1 MINSVVIVGRLVA
14 DPEIRTT
21 ASGSNVASFR
31 IAHDENRRGANGEK
45 QTLYINCTLFG
56 KQTDT
61 LSRFFHKG
69 NLIGVTGKLTQRTY
83 MNRQNVQV
91 TTTEIIVD
99 RVDFVEGKNAS
110 GDAAGNNGYTPDY
123 PTPNEP
129 APQTEPASQGNNL
142 ESLDV
147 IEDDLPF

>member
-1 MINSVVIVGRLVA
+1 MINSVIIVGRLVA

-21 ASGSNVASFR
+21 TNGTNVASFR

-45 QTLYINCTLFG
+45 QSLYINCTLFG
-56 KQTDT
+56 KQTEMLT
-61 LSRFFHKG
+61 KFFHKG
-69 NLIGVTGKLTQRTY
+69 NLIGITGRLTQRTY
-83 MNRQNVQV
+83 VNRQNVQV
-91 TTTEIIVD
+91 TVTEIIAD
-99 RVDFVEGKNAS
+99 RVDFVEGKAANETAAS
-110 GDAAGNNGYTPDY
+110 SGYTPDY

-129 APQTEPASQGNNL
+129 ASQTEPSSTGSNL

>member
-1 MINSVVIVGRLVA
+1 MINSVIIVGRLTA
-14 DPEIRTT
+14 DPELRKTPNGT
-21 ASGSNVASFR
+21 SVASFR
-31 IAHDENRRGANGEK
+31 IAHDEGRKGNNGEK

-56 KQTDT
+56 KQTDM
-61 LSRFFHKG
+61 LARFFHKG
-69 NLIGVTGKLTQRTY
+69 NLIGVTGRLTQRTY

-91 TTTEIIVD
+91 TTTEILAD
-99 RVDFVEGKNAS
+99 RVDFIEGKGAN
-110 GDAAGNNGYTPDY
+110 DQAGNNGYQPDY

-129 APQTEPASQGNNL
+129 TPQTEPASQGNNL